1 MYCMLYS
8 ITFLLH
14 DTKILIL
21 DFFVENLNFG
31 EKIEIILFPKIPIRI
46 PVENFRIPDP
56 DQDPYNDSYE
66 SASLF
71 KILI

>member
-1 MYCMLYS
+1 MLYS

-14 DTKILIL
+14 DTKNLIL
-21 DFFVENLNFG
+21 DFLVENLNFG

>member
-1 MYCMLYS
+1 MLYS
-8 ITFLLH
+8 ITVHFYYMTL
-14 DTKILIL
+14 KILIL

-56 DQDPYNDSYE
+56 DQDPYNNSYE

>member
-1 MYCMLYS
+1 MLYS

-14 DTKILIL
+14 DTKNLIL

-56 DQDPYNDSYE
+56 DQDPYNNSYE

>member
-1 MYCMLYS
+1 MLYS

-14 DTKILIL
+14 DTKNLIL
-21 DFFVENLNFG
+21 DFLVENLNFG
-31 EKIEIILFPKIPIRI
+31 GKIEIILFPKIPIRI

>member
-1 MYCMLYS
+1 MFCMLYS

-14 DTKILIL
+14 DTKNLIL

-56 DQDPYNDSYE
+56 DQDPYNNSYE

>member
-1 MYCMLYS
+1 MLYS

>member
-46 PVENFRIPDP
+46 PMENFRIPDP
-56 DQDPYNDSYE
+56 DQDPYNNSYE